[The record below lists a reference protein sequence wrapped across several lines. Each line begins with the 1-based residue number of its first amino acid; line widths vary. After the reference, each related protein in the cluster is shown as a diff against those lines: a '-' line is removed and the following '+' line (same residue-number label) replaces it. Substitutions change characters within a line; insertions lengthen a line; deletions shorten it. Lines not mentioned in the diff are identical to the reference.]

1 MRKSEMQQQK
11 LPWRIFYYIGF
22 IVVVALLMM
31 CLMWSVYQIPVYKI
45 RENAKSSVSIFDLTP
60 KPTEVVDIA
69 TDARML
75 NEAAFLG
82 ISDKDFLLNPRIHY
96 VEFPLF
102 SLDISMDKTGWER
115 LNIKKLPRFIYQ
127 NIWTRPEGKVWV
139 DFYPRFW
146 HGYLLF
152 LKPLLMFFD
161 LQGIRYINL
170 LFQCG
175 LLCAILY
182 LMYKRLGFKHCV
194 AFVTAMCFLNPI
206 TSWMCLEYANVVNVM
221 LLATLWVLLN
231 KNPDDKYMF
240 FVIGA
245 GTILFD
251 FLTFPLV
258 TLGVPLIVYIS
269 LYERGFEGDVKCVI
283 KNSFLWLFGYAGML
297 FSKWVLATLFTDYDV
312 LEDGWQNILHR
323 LYGTTENGGYL
334 LDVTIFSS
342 IMFNLRAFFYTSS
355 VYYLGVFVFFIGGIL
370 LFKKCKI
377 KGNLGGLVLFF
388 VGLMPFFWYSVLV
401 NHSIIHSYLFTHKIL
416 VITVYAILSA
426 IVCCFENK
434 K

>member
-31 CLMWSVYQIPVYKI
+31 CLMWSVYQIPVEKI
-45 RENAKSSVSIFDLTP
+45 RENAHQSYVEISRQNYVIRCYGA
-60 KPTEVVDIA
+60 VDVG
-69 TDARML
+69 TDALML
-75 NEAAFLG
+75 NTAVFEGGKDVLHNALLNSGSQLFDPFKSLFLSIYMKD
-82 ISDKDFLLNPRIHY
+82 ISDIFVH
-96 VEFPLF
+96 E
-102 SLDISMDKTGWER
+102 
-115 LNIKKLPRFIYQ
+115 
-127 NIWTRPEGKVWV
+127 
-139 DFYPRFW
+139 YPRFW

-175 LLCAILY
+175 LLCTILY

-206 TSWMCLEYANVVNVM
+206 TSWMCLEYASVVNVM

-269 LYERGFEGDVKCVI
+269 MYERGFEGDVKCVI
-283 KNSFLWLFGYAGML
+283 KNSFLWLFGYAGMWV
-297 FSKWVLATLFTDYDV
+297 SKWVLATLLTDYNV
-312 LEDGWQNILHR
+312 LEDGWQRILHR
-323 LYGTTENGGYL
+323 MYGVSEDSGYVL
-334 LDVTIFSS
+334 PDVTIFNS
-342 IMFNLRAFFYTSS
+342 ITSNLRIFFHISS
-355 VYYLGVFVFFIGGIL
+355 VYYLGGFGFFIGGIL

-401 NHSIIHSYLFTHKIL
+401 NHSIVHSYWFTHKIL

-426 IVCCFENK
+426 IVCCFETK
-434 K
+434 KVCR